1 MAVNFQAEVIEVKSR
16 KAVSG
21 DRIISVKLETDS
33 EQALQL
39 QQWIAEA
46 VVRVKVEGENG

>member
-1 MAVNFQAEVIEVKSR
+1 MAKLITFPAEIVEVKSR

-33 EQALQL
+33 AEALEL
-39 QQWIAEA
+39 QKFIAEQ
-46 VVRVKVEGENG
+46 VVSVKVEGE